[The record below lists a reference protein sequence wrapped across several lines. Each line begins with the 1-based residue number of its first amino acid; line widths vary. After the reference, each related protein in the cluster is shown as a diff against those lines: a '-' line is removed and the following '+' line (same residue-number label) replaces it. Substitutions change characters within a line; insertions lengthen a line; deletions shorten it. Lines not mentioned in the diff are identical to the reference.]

1 MSDTDEHM
9 DQSNGHLNHDSALPL
24 DDSEED
30 ISLIDILLIVVRNK
44 RMILMCAGAF
54 AVLGV
59 LVALLSARE
68 YTSSAKLIR
77 EAESEASAQ
86 SFGGG
91 NLSFLRGMGL
101 NVGGSSAG
109 LTPDAYP
116 DIVKSREVR
125 LAVVRDTFYF
135 PDQGR
140 EMTYVEYTNRPPGF
154 GELLV
159 DYTIRLPWTIKDKL
173 SGGSSSG
180 STPTNGL
187 YPTEEEEN
195 ALVEISKTLGT
206 SLDVD
211 TGLMTISTSSSYPTL
226 SAAITQSFVDHLV
239 ERVREIRTHKSRRN
253 LEFIEDQFAQA
264 AIALQ
269 QAEDD
274 LARFQDRNNSIQR
287 ARLMVEKDRLER
299 QVMFKSD
306 LYSSLQAQLTQAQ
319 VNLQRSEP
327 IITLLERPVP
337 PMEPGGSSRS
347 VMVIYFLILGGII
360 GVGMAFAKTFLQKR
374 SGQEQERLKLEEI
387 QRSLPVQK
395 IVQRF
400 LPGPKVNK

>member
-1 MSDTDEHM
+1 MSDF
-9 DQSNGHLNHDSALPL
+9 DQHKSESNGHVDPEPL
-24 DDSEED
+24 DENEED
-30 ISLIDILLIVVRNK
+30 ISLIDMLLIVVRNQ
-44 RMILMCAGAF
+44 RLILMCAGGF

-59 LVALLSARE
+59 LIALLSVRE

-77 EAESEASAQ
+77 EAESEATAQ

-101 NVGGSSAG
+101 NLGGSSAG

-135 PDQGR
+135 PDLGR
-140 EMTYVEYTNRPPGF
+140 EMTYVEYVNRDPGF
-154 GELLV
+154 GELV
-159 DYTIRLPWTIKDKL
+159 IDYTLRLPWTIKDKL
-173 SGGSSSG
+173 SGDDSG
-180 STPTNGL
+180 SAPLDGV
-187 YPTEEEEN
+187 YPTEEEEI
-195 ALVEISKTLGT
+195 ALVEISRTLGA

-211 TGLMTISTSSSYPTL
+211 TGLMTISTSSSYPIL
-226 SAAITQSFVDHLV
+226 SAALTQSFVDHLV
-239 ERVREIRTHKSRRN
+239 ERVREIRTHKSRLN
-253 LEFIEDQFAQA
+253 LEFVEEQFEQA
-264 AIALQ
+264 ARALQ
-269 QAEDD
+269 EAENE
-274 LARFQDRNNSIQR
+274 LAQFEDRNNNIQR
-287 ARLMVEKDRLER
+287 ARLLVEKGRLER

-327 IITLLERPVP
+327 VITLLERPVP
-337 PMEPGGSSRS
+337 PMEPSGSSRA
-347 VMVIYFLILGGII
+347 VMVIYFLFLGAAAGIGI
-360 GVGMAFAKTFLQKR
+360 AFAKTFLVKR
-374 SGQEQERLKLEEI
+374 SAQEQERLKLEEI

>member
-1 MSDTDEHM
+1 M
-9 DQSNGHLNHDSALPL
+9 DIMNHDSAMPL
-24 DDSEED
+24 DESEED

-135 PDQGR
+135 PDEGR
-140 EMTYVEYTNRPPGF
+140 EMTYVEYANRPPGI
-154 GELLV
+154 GELLI

-173 SGGSSSG
+173 SGDSSSG
-180 STPTNGL
+180 SAPTDGL

-195 ALVEISKTLGT
+195 ALIEISKTLGA
-206 SLDVD
+206 SLDVES
-211 TGLMTISTSSSYPTL
+211 GLMTISTSSSYPTL

-264 AIALQ
+264 AQSLR

-274 LARFQDRNNSIQR
+274 LAKFEDRNNSIQR
-287 ARLMVEKDRLER
+287 ARLMVEKDRLQR

-337 PMEPGGSSRS
+337 PMKPSGSSRS
-347 VMVIYFLILGGII
+347 VMVIYFLILGGVI

-374 SGQEQERLKLEEI
+374 SALEQERLKLEEI

-395 IVQRF
+395 IVRRF

>member
-1 MSDTDEHM
+1 MSDIDQHTDH
-9 DQSNGHLNHDSALPL
+9 SNGQANDEPDLPS
-24 DDSEED
+24 DEGEED
-30 ISLIDILLIVVRNK
+30 VSLIDLLLIVVRNQ
-44 RMILMCAGAF
+44 RLILVCAGAF

-59 LVALLSARE
+59 LIALFSARD

-77 EAESEASAQ
+77 EVESEASAQ
-86 SFGGG
+86 SFGG

-101 NVGGSSAG
+101 NLGGSSAG

-135 PDQGR
+135 PDLGR
-140 EMTYVEYTNRPPGF
+140 EMSYVEYANQDPGL
-154 GELLV
+154 GELLI
-159 DYTIRLPWTIKDKL
+159 DYTVRLPWTIKDKL
-173 SGGSSSG
+173 SGKDTAG
-180 STPTNGL
+180 STPHDGL

-195 ALVEISKTLGT
+195 ALIEISKTLGAN
-206 SLDVD
+206 LDVD
-211 TGLMTISTSSSYPTL
+211 SGLMTISVSSSYPTL
-226 SAAITQSFVDHLV
+226 SAALTQSFVDHLV

-253 LEFIEDQFAQA
+253 LEFVEEQFEQA
-264 AIALQ
+264 ALALNE
-269 QAEDD
+269 AEDD
-274 LARFQDRNNSIQR
+274 LATFEDRNKGIQR
-287 ARLMVEKDRLER
+287 ASVMVEQGRLER

-337 PMEPGGSSRS
+337 PMKPAGSSRS
-347 VMVIYFLILGGII
+347 VMVIYFMFLGIAAGIGI
-360 GVGMAFAKTFLQKR
+360 AFAKTFLARR
-374 SGQEQERLKLEEI
+374 SAREEERLKIEEI

-395 IVQRF
+395 FVQRF
-400 LPGPKVNK
+400 FVNPNVNK

>member
-1 MSDTDEHM
+1 MSDIDQHTDH
-9 DQSNGHLNHDSALPL
+9 SNGQANDEPDLPS
-24 DDSEED
+24 DEGEED
-30 ISLIDILLIVVRNK
+30 VSLIDLLLIVVRNQ
-44 RMILMCAGAF
+44 RLILVCAGAF

-59 LVALLSARE
+59 LIALFSARD

-77 EAESEASAQ
+77 EVESEASAQ
-86 SFGGG
+86 SFGG

-101 NVGGSSAG
+101 NLGGSSAG

-135 PDQGR
+135 PDLGR
-140 EMTYVEYTNRPPGF
+140 EMSYVEYANQDPGL
-154 GELLV
+154 GELLI
-159 DYTIRLPWTIKDKL
+159 DYTVRLPWTIKDKL
-173 SGGSSSG
+173 SGKDTAG
-180 STPTNGL
+180 STPHDGL

-195 ALVEISKTLGT
+195 ALIEISKTLGAN
-206 SLDVD
+206 LDVD
-211 TGLMTISTSSSYPTL
+211 SGLMTISVSSSYPTL
-226 SAAITQSFVDHLV
+226 SAALTQSFVDHLV

-253 LEFIEDQFAQA
+253 LEFVEEQFEQA
-264 AIALQ
+264 ALALNE
-269 QAEDD
+269 AEDD
-274 LARFQDRNNSIQR
+274 LATFEDRNKGIQR
-287 ARLMVEKDRLER
+287 ASVMVEQGRLER

-337 PMEPGGSSRS
+337 PMKPAGSSRS
-347 VMVIYFLILGGII
+347 VMVIYFMFLGIAAGIGI
-360 GVGMAFAKTFLQKR
+360 AFAKAFLARR
-374 SGQEQERLKLEEI
+374 SAREEERLKIEEI

-395 IVQRF
+395 FVQRF
-400 LPGPKVNK
+400 FVNPNVNK